1 MEELRE
7 ETGEDRPELVGLAL
21 LGEYTQIL
29 ADGTE
34 TEGVISNVVFAR
46 PEELV
51 PEFDQT
57 LGNCS
62 YRDVASD
69 TQIEEPLG
77 FSGGILQLG
86 GEGVNE
92 EIVFTPF
99 DFGEAAG
106 GFAYD
111 TTLEDGTPGIFGAE
125 GLVTIANE
133 GSDDFPS
140 LSGELPVPGPAPA
153 IVPEPGPVVL
163 AESGAAL
170 YTWTPADGDQVLV
183 EWDSFLPD
191 GSAAQLRCAFPDE
204 VGEAVIPAEFLGP
217 FLENPFTMS
226 IARTSEKEWSDG
238 PSVLRATLS
247 RRTVTF
253 VFP

>member
-1 MEELRE
+1 M
-7 ETGEDRPELVGLAL
+7 
-21 LGEYTQIL
+21 
-29 ADGTE
+29 
-34 TEGVISNVVFAR
+34 
-46 PEELV
+46 
-51 PEFDQT
+51 
-57 LGNCS
+57 
-62 YRDVASD
+62 
-69 TQIEEPLG
+69 
-77 FSGGILQLG
+77 
-86 GEGVNE
+86 
-92 EIVFTPF
+92 
-99 DFGEAAG
+99 
-106 GFAYD
+106 
-111 TTLEDGTPGIFGAE
+111 
-125 GLVTIANE
+125 
-133 GSDDFPS
+133 
-140 LSGELPVPGPAPA
+140 
-153 IVPEPGPVVL
+153 PEPGPVVL

-170 YTWTPADGDQVLV
+170 YTWTPADGDQVLF